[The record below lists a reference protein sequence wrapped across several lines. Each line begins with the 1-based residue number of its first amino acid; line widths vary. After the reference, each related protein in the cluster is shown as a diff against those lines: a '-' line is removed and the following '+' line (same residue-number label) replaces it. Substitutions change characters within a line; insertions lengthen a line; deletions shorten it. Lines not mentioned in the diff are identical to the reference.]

1 MEESG
6 SGRGKKR
13 GREGDGGEEE
23 GEAEGGGYVR
33 RPCVNHCMLFSHSQM

>member
-13 GREGDGGEEE
+13 GREVDGGEEE
-23 GEAEGGGYVR
+23 GEAEEVATSGDLV
-33 RPCVNHCMLFSHSQM
+33 